1 MSDKNIY
8 QRINA
13 VMSEAEYIKKG
24 SAGQGTGVQYDEVIA
39 MLRGLLTKN
48 GIVIAVDFLADSF
61 RITEPKKNYIYQGF
75 FKVSYINIDK
85 PEDRL
90 VTEVVAHAMDAGDKA
105 PGKAITYATTI
116 SMLKVFSIET
126 GINDEA
132 RNYYESSRPDIISE
146 EEAEIIKGMLKE
158 SGADVKAF
166 CKNFGCSAADLLPV
180 KEYKRA
186 KAMLTAKLEAK

>member
-1 MSDKNIY
+1 MSEKNIY

-48 GIVIAVDFLADSF
+48 GIVIAVDFLADGF

-75 FKVSYINIDK
+75 FRVSYINMDK

-90 VTEVVAHAMDAGDKA
+90 VTEVVAHAMDAGDKD
-105 PGKAITYATTI
+105 PGKAISYATKI

-126 GINDEA
+126 GVNDEA
-132 RNYYESSRPDIISE
+132 RNHYESSVPDIISE

-166 CKNFGCSAADLLPV
+166 CKNFGCSAADLLPA
-180 KEYKRA
+180 KSYKRA